1 VPAPPDANHFACRGR
16 PRGLFGAISVGGAFL
31 GRPRCG
37 SGIAARSVSPSTNGT
52 AARKSKAERK
62 PRAGSWSRFTA
73 RRCKVALTA
82 AMGCGIRLLSVALST
97 VSGTLARCGHGA
109 LALAALGLTCCVL
122 AVSLSHL
129 AWAVRDITGS
139 PLWASWALAV
149 AFDVTLVLS
158 ESVHVYAQDAG
169 LGLLVSAVMVAV
181 CGASMLL
188 NVWAFLRQPAR

>member
-1 VPAPPDANHFACRGR
+1 MASLTST
-16 PRGLFGAISVGGAFL
+16 PRLVNPGA
-31 GRPRCG
+31 
-37 SGIAARSVSPSTNGT
+37 NGT
-52 AARKSKAERK
+52 GSRQPKAERR
-62 PRAGSWSRFTA
+62 PRPSRSPRLTA
-73 RRCKVALTA
+73 QRCKVALTA
-82 AMGCGIRLLSVALST
+82 AMGCGIPLLSVALST

-122 AVSLSHL
+122 GVSLSHL

-139 PLWASWALAV
+139 PLWASWALAI

-158 ESVHVYAQDAG
+158 ESVHVYAEDAG

-188 NVWAFLRQPAR
+188 NVWAFLRHPSR